1 MADISKIQIE
11 SGTYNIKDEVARA
24 KKHMVVIGDSFS
36 TTTYNPVESAWYTIV
51 ANKLNLTCHNYAQDS
66 AGYVHHGHLNKN
78 FSDEVDDAIADT
90 SFDNNDVRLIIVY
103 GGLNDMNTTD
113 TPSLTTNANA
123 LFTKINNNF
132 HNAKIVCMGINSWF
146 SGLYNDNQVTSINYF
161 LNIRRN
167 CAGLGIIFIFSSL
180 WLLADSDCYNTI
192 NGHPNVYGNAVT
204 ATNVLTTL
212 YGSPLTICKEH
223 DITTTSFTEGSGM
236 LIVRNNSNTI
246 EICGYTTTGDN
257 GYSEVAMPKN
267 LCSIGIFNTGNM
279 GLAGTNKICWVQ
291 WLNQNVRFN
300 GENNTTYYFDIKVPI
315 F

>member
-1 MADISKIQIE
+1 MADISKITIE
-11 SGTYNIKDEVARA
+11 SGTYDIKDVVARS

-66 AGYVHHGHLNKN
+66 AGYVHRGNLNKD

-90 SFDNNDVRLIIVY
+90 SFNNNDVRLVIVY
-103 GGLNDMNTTD
+103 GGLNDMNSTD
-113 TPSLTTNANA
+113 IPNLTGNAY
-123 LFTKINNNF
+123 LVFTKINTNF
-132 HNAKIVCMGINSWF
+132 PNAKVVCMGINSWF
-146 SGLYNDNQVTSINYF
+146 SGLYNDNQITSLNHF
-161 LNIRRN
+161 LNLRRD
-167 CAGLGIIFIFSSL
+167 CAGLGLIFILSSL
-180 WLLADSDCYNTI
+180 WLLADSDCYDSI

-204 ATNVLTTL
+204 ATNVLSSL
-212 YGSPLTICKEH
+212 YGSPLINCKQFE
-223 DITTTSFTEGSGM
+223 ISTTSFTEGSGM
-236 LIVRNNSNTI
+236 LLVRYNSNMI
-246 EICGYTTTGDN
+246 EICGSTTTSGN

-267 LCSIGIFNTGNM
+267 LCSTGIFNNGNI
-279 GLAGTNKICWVQ
+279 GIAGTNQFCWVQ

>member
-11 SGTYNIKDEVARA
+11 SGIYDIKDEVARS

-51 ANKLNLTCHNYAQDS
+51 ANKLYLNCHNYAQDS
-66 AGYVHHGHLNKN
+66 AGYVHRGNLNKN
-78 FSDEVDDAIADT
+78 FSDEVDDAINDNT
-90 SFDNNDVRLIIVY
+90 FDNNDVRLVIVY

-132 HNAKIVCMGINSWF
+132 PNAKIVCMGINSWF

-161 LNIRRN
+161 LNIRRD

-180 WLLADSDCYNTI
+180 WLLADSNCYDSI

-204 ATNVLTTL
+204 ATNVLSSL
-212 YGSPLTICKEH
+212 YGSPLITCKEFELS
-223 DITTTSFTEGSGM
+223 TTSFTEGSGM
-236 LIVRNNSNTI
+236 LLVRYNSNTI
-246 EICGYTTTGDN
+246 EICGTAITSGN
-257 GYSEVAMPKN
+257 GYAEVAIPKN
-267 LCSIGIFNTGNM
+267 LITVGIFNTGNI
-279 GLAGTNKICWVQ
+279 GIAGTNKFCWIQ

-300 GENNTTYYFDIKVPI
+300 GENNTTYYYDIKIPI